1 MGNVN
6 VKLPPG
12 IEKRLEEE
20 SDGAGARFD
29 SKSEALRYYLTLGI
43 ERDNQLDE
51 VKEDRDAW
59 REMALS
65 LKED

>member
-6 VKLPPG
+6 VKLSPQT
-12 IEKRLEEE
+12 EKRLEEE
-20 SDGAGARFD
+20 SEGKDARFD

-43 ERDNQLDE
+43 ERDNQLEE
-51 VKEDRDAW
+51 VREDRDAW